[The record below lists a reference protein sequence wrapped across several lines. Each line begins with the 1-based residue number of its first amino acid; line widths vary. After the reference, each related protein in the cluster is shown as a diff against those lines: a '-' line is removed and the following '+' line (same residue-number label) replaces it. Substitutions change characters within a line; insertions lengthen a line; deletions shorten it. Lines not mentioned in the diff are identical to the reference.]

1 MTLFNKHK
9 YLIAVLLGLALGA
22 ALVIGGIS
30 AYNMINPSNSAKAGI
45 QGTALVNTSAPETA
59 LPTGIPD
66 IVDNASNA
74 VVYIETTVESTS
86 STDSFLNDPFFRQFF
101 GNDFRIQPKSRVSKG
116 IGSGFIINADGYI
129 LTNEHVIDNA
139 KEVNVTVKGF
149 ENPFKAT
156 VVGKDFDLDLAVLKI
171 NSSKKL
177 PYLNLG
183 NSDSMRVGEWV
194 IAIGNPYRLD
204 HTVTVGVISAKGR
217 PVTISDESSGKDR
230 VYKNLIQTDAA
241 INPGNSGGPLI
252 SLNGDVIGIN
262 TAINAQA
269 QGIGFAIPINT
280 AKEVLDDLI
289 KNGSITRPY
298 IGVGLQDL
306 TKDLVDYFKLKD
318 QNGAIITYVYPDSPA
333 EKAGLQQGDVII
345 KINDTIIKNS
355 NDVVETVSKAKVN
368 DKMVLVVYRNGQT
381 LYISLVVGKKPQ

>member
-9 YLIAVLLGLALGA
+9 YLVAVLLGLALGA

-30 AYNMINPSNSAKAGI
+30 AYNVIYPSNSARAGM
-45 QGTALVNTSAPETA
+45 QGATSVNTSVPETV
-59 LPTGIPD
+59 LPTNIPD
-66 IVDNASNA
+66 IVDRVSSA
-74 VVYIETTVESTS
+74 VVYIETTVESKS
-86 STDSFLNDPFFRQFF
+86 ASDPFFDDPFFRQFF
-101 GNDFRIQPKSRVSKG
+101 GNNFRVQPTPRVSKG
-116 IGSGFIINADGYI
+116 VGSGFIFNADGYI
-129 LTNEHVIDNA
+129 MTNEHVIDGA
-139 KEVNVTVKGF
+139 TEVSVTVNGF
-149 ENPFKAT
+149 DKPFKAT

-171 NSSKKL
+171 NSSQKL

-183 NSDSMRVGEWV
+183 DSDRMRVGEWV

-217 PVTISDESSGKDR
+217 PVTIPDASSGKDR

-252 SLNGDVIGIN
+252 SLGGDVIGIN

-280 AKEVLDDLI
+280 AKEVLNDLI
-289 KNGSITRPY
+289 KNGSVTRPY

-318 QNGAIITYVYPDSPA
+318 QSGAIITYVYPNSPA
-333 EKAGLQQGDVII
+333 EKAGLQQGDII
-345 KINDTIIKNS
+345 LKINDRVIKNS
-355 NDVVETVSKAKVN
+355 NDVVETVSKAKIN
-368 DKMVLVVYRNGQT
+368 DKLVLVVFRNGQNR
-381 LYISLVVGKKPQ
+381 YISVIVDKKPE